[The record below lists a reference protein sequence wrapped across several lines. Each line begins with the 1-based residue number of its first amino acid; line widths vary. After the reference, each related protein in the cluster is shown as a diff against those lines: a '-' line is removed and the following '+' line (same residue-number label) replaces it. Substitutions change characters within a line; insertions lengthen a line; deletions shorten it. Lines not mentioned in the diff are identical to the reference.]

1 MDELTKPD
9 LSKMIFVYRPNE
21 GFYRKSY
28 WMTGTYIRGASPI
41 ITVLLIGPYPTLD
54 EAWDSF

>member
-1 MDELTKPD
+1 MSLKARRGR
-9 LSKMIFVYRPNE
+9 KFVYRPNE

-54 EAWDSF
+54 EAWASF